1 MFSRRED
8 NNPEFLF
15 QSAHARARGTGV
27 KGSDLKSDPSKL
39 IEEPEGSAPFRR
51 AYGSLRT

>member
-1 MFSRRED
+1 M
-8 NNPEFLF
+8 
-15 QSAHARARGTGV
+15 QSARTRARGAGV